1 LYFYAEALRV
11 KFEMEITMR
20 QSDNTFDSSQLEY
33 EAWRDLLRSKG
44 GRHYSEG
51 IKPSAFTGRPV
62 KVRGFTALDIG
73 CDARRVEPTYRDVRL
88 DGADHYFALFQVAD
102 NWL

>member
-1 LYFYAEALRV
+1 MERFASLERWAAL
-11 KFEMEITMR
+11 
-20 QSDNTFDSSQLEY
+20 L
-33 EAWRDLLRSKG
+33 G
-44 GRHYSEG
+44 GYQT
-51 IKPSAFTGRPV
+51 KCTGWVRPV